1 MEIVSVVVG
10 SSGENGLAWQGLQ
23 NQNSPA
29 SDNDGISL
37 TISGVRP
44 CQWSQNHFRHL
55 SHCARITY

>member
-44 CQWSQNHFRHL
+44 
-55 SHCARITY
+55 